1 MTNRCSFAR
10 AERRFAYVPRQ
21 YQLRQLIRS
30 RFTVWSSPGRVSGG
44 CQPGCDEVVECVVE
58 FAPGGGQS
66 TAGGEIVREPG
77 VEAGEAGR
85 EDPLMGLGEQHGHLP
100 TVGCELVAVGV
111 WDTFDESFAA

>member
-58 FAPGGGQS
+58 FAPGGGQW

-85 EDPLMGLGEQHGHLP
+85 EDPLM
-100 TVGCELVAVGV
+100 VLVNSTATCRPWGV
-111 WDTFDESFAA
+111 SW